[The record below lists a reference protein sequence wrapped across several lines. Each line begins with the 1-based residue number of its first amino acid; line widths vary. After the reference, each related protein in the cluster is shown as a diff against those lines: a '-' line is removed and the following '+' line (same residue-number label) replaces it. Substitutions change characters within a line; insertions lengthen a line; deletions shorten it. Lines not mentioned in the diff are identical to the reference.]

1 MGTPNKKD
9 ILAAFDI
16 EINLMSDSVKSDDFK
31 TWALILGLGA
41 VLSLLSAE
49 WESGSQELKLVSFLF
64 LGFIMIGEVLQKSK
78 VLRLETD
85 YIFTLFQPRRLPIG
99 IPFSPM
105 LFGILVTVLLAIL
118 LFLRRNLLPIWIVW
132 VTLFL
137 LFLKLITLIIGLF
150 VFKLVT
156 NPTKLWKKTKC
167 SRYFI
172 RGRWGGFC
180 CNKYYE
186 VIEWIIFLILT
197 FSIFSE
203 IFSIKSSVSLSTVRF
218 AFLSYISVCI
228 MAAILQPTPL
238 KDLPN
243 LIKLRRQLFADKI
256 SSEDAYWGLTLTQ
269 LGVKAVLMLIND
281 RQEIIATVNAL
292 LKDLKDFPQL
302 LEEYLSLDP
311 AVRNAHPIALKL
323 QDIENMVMWMSSNI
337 EIQKEL
343 YPGAGSELDSFFNQI
358 KQKSDSIQRVIEGKH
373 SLSCN

>member
-1 MGTPNKKD
+1 
-9 ILAAFDI
+9 
-16 EINLMSDSVKSDDFK
+16 
-31 TWALILGLGA
+31 
-41 VLSLLSAE
+41 
-49 WESGSQELKLVSFLF
+49 
-64 LGFIMIGEVLQKSK
+64 
-78 VLRLETD
+78 
-85 YIFTLFQPRRLPIG
+85 
-99 IPFSPM
+99 
-105 LFGILVTVLLAIL
+105 
-118 LFLRRNLLPIWIVW
+118 
-132 VTLFL
+132 
-137 LFLKLITLIIGLF
+137 
-150 VFKLVT
+150 
-156 NPTKLWKKTKC
+156 
-167 SRYFI
+167 
-172 RGRWGGFC
+172 
-180 CNKYYE
+180 
-186 VIEWIIFLILT
+186 
-197 FSIFSE
+197 
-203 IFSIKSSVSLSTVRF
+203 
-218 AFLSYISVCI
+218 

-358 KQKSDSIQRVIEGKH
+358 KQKSDSNQRVIEGKH